1 MGWFGALRGKA
12 LLPCAVL
19 AGAAVLAG
27 CDEHIVVDR
36 DPSVKVQRGMTWA
49 WRPAPAQRQ
58 DARSSDG
65 ARSEGG
71 RRVISRDVI
80 SPRDQASR
88 GDRPQRDF
96 PQYADPSKDMVH
108 ARTRIAIEQTL
119 KSKGMTQVSDP
130 AVADFL
136 VDYQVGIQGRRERV
150 VDPVNPPV
158 LVCGYY
164 GCWQSWGYWGPP
176 GYVVRTVHYR
186 EGTIVFDLVR
196 RGDDKLA
203 YRATYEKPLDWN
215 GLDQDHVNSGV
226 RKMLDK
232 LKTQN

>member
-19 AGAAVLAG
+19 AG

-36 DPSVKVQRGMTWA
+36 DPGVRVQRGMTWA
-49 WRPAPAQRQ
+49 WRPAPTQRQ

-80 SPRDQASR
+80 TPR

-108 ARTRIAIEQTL
+108 LRTR
-119 KSKGMTQVSDP
+119 
-130 AVADFL
+130 
-136 VDYQVGIQGRRERV
+136 
-150 VDPVNPPV
+150 
-158 LVCGYY
+158 
-164 GCWQSWGYWGPP
+164 
-176 GYVVRTVHYR
+176 
-186 EGTIVFDLVR
+186 
-196 RGDDKLA
+196 
-203 YRATYEKPLDWN
+203 
-215 GLDQDHVNSGV
+215 
-226 RKMLDK
+226 
-232 LKTQN
+232 

>member
-1 MGWFGALRGKA
+1 MEWMSLRSRA
-12 LLPCAVL
+12 FLPCVAVL
-19 AGAAVLAG
+19 AGAALLAG

-36 DPSVKVQRGMTWA
+36 DPSVRIQKGMTWA
-49 WRPAPAQRQ
+49 WRPAPTQQA
-58 DARSSDG
+58 ARSEG
-65 ARSEGG
+65 ARSDGG

-80 SPRDQASR
+80 TPR
-88 GDRPQRDF
+88 GDRPQSQRDF
-96 PQYADPSKDMVH
+96 PQYTDPQKDMVH
-108 ARTRIAIEQTL
+108 VRTRIAIEQTL
-119 KSKGMTQVSDP
+119 KSKGLTQVSDP
-130 AVADFL
+130 AAADFL
-136 VDYQVGIQGRRERV
+136 VDYQVGVQGRRERV
-150 VDPVNPPV
+150 AEPVNPPV

-196 RGDDKLA
+196 QTDNRMS

-226 RKMLDK
+226 KKMLEK
-232 LKTQN
+232 LKP

>member
-1 MGWFGALRGKA
+1 MRTKGFHGVRAGLLGALA
-12 LLPCAVL
+12 IAC
-19 AGAAVLAG
+19 AAVFAG

-36 DPSVKVQRGMTWA
+36 DPGVRVQRGMTWA
-49 WRPAPAQRQ
+49 WRPAPTQRQ
-58 DARSSDG
+58 EARPQDG
-65 ARSEGG
+65 GRSEGG
-71 RRVISRDVI
+71 RRVVSRDVI
-80 SPRDQASR
+80 SPR

-108 ARTRIAIEQTL
+108 TRTRIAIEQTL
-119 KSKGMTQVSDP
+119 KSKGLTQVSDP
-130 AVADFL
+130 GAADFL
-136 VDYQVGIQGRRERV
+136 VDYQVGIEGHRERV
-150 VDPVNPPV
+150 AEPVNPPV

-176 GYVVRTVHYR
+176 GFVVRTVHYR

-215 GLDQDHVNSGV
+215 GLDQEHVNSGV
-226 RKMLDK
+226 KKMLDK